1 MCVSYNDY
9 ELKNVYWVCLFGIK
23 QNIFI
28 KKYER
33 DYMIMMGL
41 FSKNFKGLLILKY
54 QFLMIDIVIL
64 YIGIE
69 WILFYVGV
77 FQNED
82 IFVKG
87 YNCVFS

>member
-1 MCVSYNDY
+1 MIWIKNGVFEKLRLNCDVYYNDY

-23 QNIFI
+23 LNIFI

-54 QFLMIDIVIL
+54 
-64 YIGIE
+64 
-69 WILFYVGV
+69 
-77 FQNED
+77 
-82 IFVKG
+82 
-87 YNCVFS
+87 